1 MNGGKM
7 KKLLSVVL
15 VLVLVSGLSVF
26 EASAQSKKDD
36 IPVKQVPSAVINVLH
51 KYTEILKS
59 ETLEKCAE
67 AFLEIAGGSLVNPAG
82 TALDI
87 DLPRFS
93 LKKDYGNFK
102 FYAMP
107 LKITR
112 VNKRYSNGD
121 GYGDSAIAGWVYK
134 IWIAKKKGVNGMPA
148 PISIMVPENH
158 PTIRTP
164 KVIGIGS
171 L

>member
-1 MNGGKM
+1 M
-7 KKLLSVVL
+7 KKVFYAVL
-15 VLVLVSGLSVF
+15 VFVLMSALTAF
-26 EASAQSKKDD
+26 EASAQSKRDD
-36 IPVKQVPSAVINVLH
+36 IPVNQLPTGVLNVLYE
-51 KYTEILKS
+51 YTEVLKS

-67 AFLEIAGGSLVNPAG
+67 AFVAIAGGGLVNENSD
-82 TALDI
+82 ALRVDV
-87 DLPRFS
+87 PQFS
-93 LKKDYGNFK
+93 LKKDYNNFK
-102 FYAMP
+102 FYALP

-134 IWIAKKKGVNGMPA
+134 IWIDKKKGVNGMPA

-158 PTIRTP
+158 PTIKTP

>member
-1 MNGGKM
+1 M
-7 KKLLSVVL
+7 KKLLSAVL
-15 VLVLVSGLSVF
+15 VFVLVSGLICF
-26 EASAQSKKDD
+26 EAAAQSKRDD
-36 IPVKQVPSAVINVLH
+36 ISVKQVPSSVINVLY
-51 KYTEILKS
+51 KYAEVLKS

-67 AFLEIAGGSLVNPAG
+67 AFFAIAGGGLVNPAG
-82 TALDI
+82 TALDR
-87 DLPRFS
+87 DLSRFA
-93 LKKDYGNFK
+93 LKKDYENFR

-134 IWIAKKKGVNGMPA
+134 IWIDKKKGVNGMPA